1 MCTDIGYWNNQMVLL
16 QGGYPSM
23 YMIINNGRNHYQEK
37 LSSKDGNES
46 PDKIIIKIREN
57 SGKKVMSRNEKQGT
71 MTCHKL

>member
-1 MCTDIGYWNNQMVLL
+1 MVLL

-23 YMIINNGRNHYQEK
+23 CMIINNGRNHYQEK